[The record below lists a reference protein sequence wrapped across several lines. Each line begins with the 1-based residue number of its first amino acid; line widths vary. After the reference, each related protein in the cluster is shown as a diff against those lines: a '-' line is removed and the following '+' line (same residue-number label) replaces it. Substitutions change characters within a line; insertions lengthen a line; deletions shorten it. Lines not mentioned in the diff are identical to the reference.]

1 MSYSGT
7 VHCGYCGQQGHNRTN
22 CTERKR
28 SAERDPSG
36 WTAVRLRAET
46 EERARVVENR
56 RCSYCAEKG
65 HNRRGC
71 KTRKL
76 DVARIEDRQADYV
89 DNYVKNSAKAGLG
102 RGALLRVRACK
113 DPDLYAI
120 GLLQDIHWQNLWFFA
135 QDEDIT
141 RRWSQRDKRVFSM
154 RITSLEYDR
163 DKHHDLA
170 NSWNWANFQVNKLFP
185 INHADVVS
193 FIKKSYHKDFIK
205 NDKNGLL
212 YGHTE
217 LQILGASKVPHKKP
231 KDIDRIPPDL
241 KHRFNLEK
249 RASHHD
255 CARMHPDN
263 VLWESLYPE
272 KRKENHG

>member
-102 RGALLRVRACK
+102 RGAL
-113 DPDLYAI
+113 
-120 GLLQDIHWQNLWFFA
+120 
-135 QDEDIT
+135 
-141 RRWSQRDKRVFSM
+141 
-154 RITSLEYDR
+154 TSLEYDR